1 MYNPSCGCRLRDH
14 FYARSESSA
23 IRLHAPQLQGKPV
36 VAVTGVFKEY
46 IGEHVAGIGTTHNG
60 VNILVTIV
68 VQVAEGYAMPFLQ
81 VANSSG
87 SRDILEKIT
96 PVIAKH
102 PIRH

>member
-1 MYNPSCGCRLRDH
+1 MYSPSFGSRLRDY

-23 IRLHAPQLQGKPV
+23 IRLDAPQLQGKPA

-46 IGEHVAGIGTTHNG
+46 IGVHVAGIGTTDNG
-60 VNILVTIV
+60 VNILVAIV
-68 VQVAEGYAMPFLQ
+68 VQVAKGDAMPFLQ
-81 VANSSG
+81 VANSSR